1 MRSILILLLS
11 LTTIVLTQRSTVEF
25 EIRKKHTN
33 GDKSVRV
40 GKLIVNI
47 QQTYR
52 SVEAEVVSDLN

>member
-1 MRSILILLLS
+1 